1 MFIVSGSLPRKAVG
15 KGSQAAVS
23 LQPHCPGITKGTA
36 KDMGTDMSKQAQLP
50 AKREICPYKG
60 E

>member
-1 MFIVSGSLPRKAVG
+1 MC

-23 LQPHCPGITKGTA
+23 LQPHYPEIRKGTA
-36 KDMGTDMSKQAQLP
+36 KDMGTDTSRQAQLP